1 MRIPNWII
9 EGLKQ
14 REKSKD
20 LLHYL
25 EDKGIATICKEAQC
39 PNIGTCFDKRTATFL
54 IMGSICPRDCTF
66 CAVTSGTPNPLVSD
80 EPKRI
85 AETVKVL
92 GIKHAVITSVTRD
105 DLADGGAEHFVNT
118 IDAIRRLN
126 NGITI
131 EVLIP
136 DFNGNLSSVNK
147 IMEAHP
153 EVINHNIETAK
164 ELYKEIRPKADYN
177 RSLEI
182 LRKVNEKSNGIINKS
197 GIMVGL
203 GETEE
208 EVYET
213 MDDLIDAGVKILT
226 IGQYLRP
233 TREHYD
239 IKRFVRQAEFDR
251 YRDIGLEK
259 GFMGVASGPF
269 VRSSYRAKEMYEQ
282 IVGK

>member
-1 MRIPNWII
+1 MRIPDWII

-54 IMGSICPRDCTF
+54 IMGSICTRDCTF
-66 CAVTSGTPNPLVSD
+66 CAVTSGTPNPLVSN

-92 GIKHAVITSVTRD
+92 CIKHAVITSVTRD

-182 LRKVNEKSNGIINKS
+182 LRKLNEKSDGIITKS

-213 MDDLIDAGVKILT
+213 MDDLIEVGVKILT

-233 TREHYD
+233 TTRHYEV
-239 IKRFVRQAEFDR
+239 KRFVSPEEFDR

-282 IVGK
+282 VVSK

>member
-1 MRIPNWII
+1 MRIPDWII

-54 IMGSICPRDCTF
+54 IMGSICTRDCTF
-66 CAVTSGTPNPLVSD
+66 CAVKSGTPNPLVSD

-85 AETVKVL
+85 AETVEVL

-118 IDAIRRLN
+118 IDTIRRLN
-126 NGITI
+126 KGVTV

-136 DFNGNLSSVNK
+136 DFNGALSSVNK

-182 LRKVNEKSNGIINKS
+182 LRKVKEESDRIITKS

-213 MDDLIDAGVKILT
+213 MDDLIEVGVKILT

-233 TREHYD
+233 TREHHD
-239 IKRFVRQAEFDR
+239 IKRFVRPAEFDR

-259 GFMGVASGPF
+259 GFKGVASGPF
-269 VRSSYRAKEMYEQ
+269 VRSSYRAKEMYDKVNDE
-282 IVGK
+282 